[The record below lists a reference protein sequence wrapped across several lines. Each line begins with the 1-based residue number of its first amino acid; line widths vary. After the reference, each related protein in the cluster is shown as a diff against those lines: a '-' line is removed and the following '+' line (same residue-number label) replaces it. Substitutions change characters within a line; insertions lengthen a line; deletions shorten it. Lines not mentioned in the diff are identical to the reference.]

1 MRPIC
6 KPAQKPPDVTATC
19 FLRCMCR
26 CDRRWRAT
34 VERGLTSHSCPYR
47 PVLAAVA
54 GAADHVSMEACA
66 GRIVP
71 WASGARDEALQH
83 CAGFASMS
91 APMAS
96 QGAGFDEPQ
105 QQLKQLALARGQ
117 LNGEPCRALPDPGEA
132 HGTDT
137 RGISSTD
144 VTCVDSAP
152 AAARAARGRK
162 GAGPARLF
170 FGIGCRCFWT
180 AVGLHGECVESRHVA
195 REGSAG
201 LAIHGVRICM
211 AWFAKNRARGSA
223 NTNARSSSA
232 SFSHGRRGLVA
243 FLRQIVTHL

>member
-1 MRPIC
+1 MFSSLIGYTGWSSTELGRGRHRCESKGAEELAFAWVLGIPLLLVCMFVLLGRASCATGQAFLQGAVVRPIC

-26 CDRRWRAT
+26 CDSRWRAT

-83 CAGFASMS
+83 CAGFASRS

-105 QQLKQLALARGQ
+105 QQLKQLALARGPPHASPKLRYSLLLPRVTVESNRHALASHRWLFLPPALSTHLQ
-117 LNGEPCRALPDPGEA
+117 AALP
-132 HGTDT
+132 
-137 RGISSTD
+137 
-144 VTCVDSAP
+144 
-152 AAARAARGRK
+152 
-162 GAGPARLF
+162 
-170 FGIGCRCFWT
+170 
-180 AVGLHGECVESRHVA
+180 
-195 REGSAG
+195 
-201 LAIHGVRICM
+201 
-211 AWFAKNRARGSA
+211 
-223 NTNARSSSA
+223 
-232 SFSHGRRGLVA
+232 
-243 FLRQIVTHL
+243 